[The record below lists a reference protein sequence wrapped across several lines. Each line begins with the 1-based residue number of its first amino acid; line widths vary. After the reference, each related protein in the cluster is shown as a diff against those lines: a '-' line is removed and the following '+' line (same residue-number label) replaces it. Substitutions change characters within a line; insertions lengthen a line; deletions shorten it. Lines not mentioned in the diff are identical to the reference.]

1 MLIALQIISFP
12 NCAGEEG
19 ESSPRCSAS
28 ALPGSGSGPS
38 ALLGSPHGRWHFL
51 SWKKNPPKSCSRDAG
66 SPGPSLGDWAVRPP
80 LLCEHPRT
88 GGVLGGAGEE
98 LGGAGEHPGTS
109 GVSGGAT
116 GVPSPGCGAIPAAPN
131 VSASLIIPIFCPGE
145 GARAGSRT
153 PGPRWFTSPRQDAI
167 RHGCCSPEN
176 RR

>member
-66 SPGPSLGDWAVRPP
+66 SPGPSLGGRAVRPP
-80 LLCEHPRT
+80 GLVRSWEVPESTLAPVGCPEVPLVSPARAAELFQLLRMYPHPSSSPSSA
-88 GGVLGGAGEE
+88 LGRGPGLGAGP
-98 LGGAGEHPGTS
+98 LGRGGSPPHGRMRSVTAAALLKIDVNWLLPGVTML
-109 GVSGGAT
+109 V
-116 GVPSPGCGAIPAAPN
+116 
-131 VSASLIIPIFCPGE
+131 
-145 GARAGSRT
+145 
-153 PGPRWFTSPRQDAI
+153 
-167 RHGCCSPEN
+167 
-176 RR
+176 